1 MINKE
6 NKYNQELFELLKD
19 KLSPVIKE
27 DEETLKILEELFL
40 TDIDEINENEIINKI
55 SNI

>member
-19 KLSPVIKE
+19 KLVGIKE
-27 DEETLKILEELFL
+27 DEELLKILKEIFL
-40 TDIDEINENEIINKI
+40 TDIDKINEEEIINKI
-55 SNI
+55 SNL